1 MIYLDNS
8 ATTRVH
14 PEVLEAMMPYLQEE
28 YGNSSSKHYTL
39 AENSR
44 KATEEA
50 REHVARLIGCK
61 HEEVVF
67 TSGSTESNNMILK
80 GVMDFYQNRG
90 NQLLVSK
97 TEHSS
102 VLETAKFLKSK
113 GYDVNFLDVDQ
124 YGRVKMDELESFFTS
139 EVNPL
144 LVSIIW
150 GNNETGSMNPIET
163 IATLCSK
170 QNVFFHTDAT
180 QVLGKYDVRNVPDGI
195 CFISCSAHKMH
206 GPKGIGACIIKK
218 DHLGIKRNITPL
230 IHGGG
235 QEFDYRS
242 GTLSTHNIVGFGK
255 AAEIALREINETQ
268 RILKQLESH
277 LIMRLKEYFSEILSF
292 NSDESNKIPGII
304 NAKFT
309 GVDNEFLIK
318 ELGDRVALST
328 GSACSSTRPSH
339 VLASMGL
346 SLEEIRGS
354 VRISLSK
361 FNTIAEIEAF
371 CKMLAGDR

>member
-14 PEVLEAMMPYLQEE
+14 PEVLEAMLPYLQEE
-28 YGNSSSKHYTL
+28 YGNPSSKHYTL
-39 AENSR
+39 AQNVK

-50 REHVARLIGCK
+50 RYYISQLIGCNPD
-61 HEEVVF
+61 EVIF

-80 GVMDFYQNRG
+80 GVLDIYDPLDRH
-90 NQLLVSK
+90 LVVSK

-102 VLETAKFLKSK
+102 VIETAKFLESK
-113 GYDVNFLDVDQ
+113 RVLVTYLNVDK
-124 YGRVKMDELESFFTS
+124 YGRVDNEELEVVIKNLQKGS
-139 EVNPL
+139 

-150 GNNETGSMNPIET
+150 GNNETGSLNNIGS
-163 IATLCSK
+163 IAELCK
-170 QNVFFHTDAT
+170 IYNVLFHTDAT
-180 QVLGKYDVRNVPDGI
+180 QVLGKIDVRNSMEGI
-195 CFISCSAHKMH
+195 RFLSCSAHKLH

-218 DHLGIKRNITPL
+218 DHLGVKTHVTPL

-242 GTLSTHNIVGFGK
+242 GTLSTHNIIGFGK

-268 RILKQLESH
+268 QILKQLESH
-277 LIMRLKEYFSEILSF
+277 LVTRLNEYFSEILSF
-292 NSDESNKIPGII
+292 NNDVGNKIPGII
-304 NAKFT
+304 NVKFT

-318 ELGDRVALST
+318 ELGDRVALAS
-328 GSACSSTRPSH
+328 GSACSSTKPSH

-346 SLEEIRGS
+346 SLEQIRSS

-361 FNTIAEIEAF
+361 YNTIEEIDLF
-371 CKMLAGDR
+371 CKMLAGD

>member
-8 ATTRVH
+8 ATTRIH
-14 PEVLEAMMPYLQEE
+14 PEVLEAMMPYLKEE
-28 YGNSSSKHYTL
+28 YGNPSSKHYAL
-39 AENSR
+39 AERS
-44 KATEEA
+44 KHATEDA
-50 REHVARLIGCK
+50 REHVSKLIGCK

-80 GVMDFYQNRG
+80 GVLDLHGNKGNR
-90 NQLLVSK
+90 LVVSK
-97 TEHSS
+97 VEHNSI
-102 VLETAKFLKSK
+102 LETAKYLASK
-113 GYDVNFLDVDQ
+113 GHDVTYLDVDL
-124 YGRVKMDELESFFTS
+124 YGRVKMDELNSLFIPNDT
-139 EVNPL
+139 PL

-150 GNNETGSMNPIET
+150 GNNETGSLNPIGS
-163 IATLCSK
+163 IATLCRK
-170 QNVFFHTDAT
+170 YNVFFHTDAT
-180 QVLGKYDVRNVPDGI
+180 QVLGKYDVRNMSDGVG
-195 CFISCSAHKMH
+195 FISCSAHKLH

-218 DHLGIKRNITPL
+218 DHLGIKRNLTPL

-255 AAEIALREINETQ
+255 AAEIALREISETQ
-268 RILKQLESH
+268 RILIQLESH
-277 LIMRLKEYFSEILSF
+277 LMTRLNEYFSEILSF
-292 NSDESNKIPGII
+292 NSDKNNKIPGII
-304 NAKFT
+304 NVRFK

-328 GSACSSTRPSH
+328 GSACSSTKPSH

-346 SLEEIRGS
+346 SLEQIRSS

-361 FNTIAEIEAF
+361 YNTVEEIDIF
-371 CKMLAGDR
+371 CRMLAGE

>member
-14 PEVLEAMMPYLQEE
+14 PEVLEAMLPYLQEE
-28 YGNSSSKHYTL
+28 YGNPSSKHYTL
-39 AENSR
+39 AQNVK

-50 REHVARLIGCK
+50 RYHVAQLIGCNSD
-61 HEEVVF
+61 EVIF

-80 GVMDFYQNRG
+80 GVLDIFDPLDRH
-90 NQLLVSK
+90 LVVSK

-102 VLETAKFLKSK
+102 VIETAKFLESK
-113 GYDVNFLDVDQ
+113 RVLVTYLNVDK
-124 YGRVKMDELESFFTS
+124 YGRVDNEELEAVIKNLQEGS
-139 EVNPL
+139 

-150 GNNETGSMNPIET
+150 GNNETGSLNT
-163 IATLCSK
+163 IGSIAELCK
-170 QNVFFHTDAT
+170 IYNVLFHTDAT
-180 QVLGKYDVRNVPDGI
+180 QVLGKIDVRNSMEGVR
-195 CFISCSAHKMH
+195 FLSCSAHKLH

-218 DHLGIKRNITPL
+218 DHLGVKTHVTPL

-242 GTLSTHNIVGFGK
+242 GTLSTHNIIGFGK
-255 AAEIALREINETQ
+255 AAEIALREINETHQ
-268 RILKQLESH
+268 ILKTLESH
-277 LIMRLKEYFSEILSF
+277 LVTRLNEYFSEILSF
-292 NSDESNKIPGII
+292 NNDDSNKIPGII
-304 NAKFT
+304 NVKFT

-318 ELGDRVALST
+318 ELGDRVALAS
-328 GSACSSTRPSH
+328 GSACSSTKPSH

-346 SLEEIRGS
+346 SLEQIRSS

-361 FNTIAEIEAF
+361 YNTIEEIDLF
-371 CKMLAGDR
+371 CKMLAGD